1 MVLPCR
7 SKWPLTT
14 PFWLRFDFVF
24 SQGHDQ
30 WPHKWKN
37 CDLAIH
43 KRHHNDG
50 ITTFSWESM
59 IPCCPWCIV
68 YGPQNVLWVIP
79 AITLS
84 THISLHFL
92 HDWVYLSLHESDQT
106 FYPSLRTDYLF
117 KVMPMVLLLIL
128 DCSKKLTVPIFFFP
142 FSMSFREFYTNSLIL
157 QATFPKLWKL

>member
-1 MVLPCR
+1 MTSDDPIL
-7 SKWPLTT
+7 T
-14 PFWLRFDFVF
+14 PFWLCSHRDMT
-24 SQGHDQ
+24 SDR
-30 WPHKWKN
+30 PHKWKN

-68 YGPQNVLWVIP
+68 YGPQNVLWDIP

-128 DCSKKLTVPIFFFP
+128 DCSKKLTVPIFFF
-142 FSMSFREFYTNSLIL
+142 SFFHVIQRIWHQLLNS
-157 QATFPKLWKL
+157 TGHFPKIMEIIKYT